1 MHIPKAINSD
11 VLEYLAEELYSSW
24 YDEETESFEHK
35 NRYFGGVEV
44 FSIVTGF
51 RLSDIEAEAWNLAR
65 KLERER
71 CGEVNLP
78 DRCPWTTEYR
88 QAIHLLARWKFEA
101 VNSELTEPNRYKRYS
116 ERYVIGR
123 DMVKILTQKSYALIN
138 YDINLTYN
146 KVYCNTIREGREL

>member
-1 MHIPKAINSD
+1 MHIPKSVRSD
-11 VLEYLAEELYSSW
+11 VVEFLAEELYSSW
-24 YDEETESFEHK
+24 HAEEDSLKHEQQ
-35 NRYFGGVEV
+35 YFGGVEV

-51 RLSDIEAEAWNLAR
+51 RLSDIEGEAWNFAR

-78 DRCPWTTEYR
+78 DRRPWTTEYR

-101 VNSELTEPNRYKRYS
+101 ANSELTEPHRYERYS

-123 DMVKILTQKSYALIN
+123 DMVKILTQKSYAEIN
-138 YDINLTYN
+138 HDINLAYN
-146 KVYCNTIREGREL
+146 KVYCNAAREGREQ